1 MEIKMTRTPFNLELA
16 KKITNG
22 ECNGKVMTCKGKIA
36 RIICFNRKSEDFP
49 IVALL
54 GEEEQECE
62 TYKINGINQV
72 DDALCGKD
80 LILEVPEYMT
90 FKDGDVIA
98 YDEYPDIFFVIGGRS
113 SLSDE
118 NPNYYI
124 KYDKGDLS
132 FGLESS
138 FCRLKDSRLATEEER
153 QKFIDALKVSK
164 KPQAKVYL
172 KRFFS
177 IEEKPECEFKPFDKV
192 LVRFSLDSEWC
203 ASIFSHK
210 NEYRQY
216 ICCGSVYNQC
226 IPYNEQTAHLLGTT
240 ENYE

>member
-1 MEIKMTRTPFNLELA
+1 MERKYVKIPFDVEMA
-16 KKITNG
+16 KRIQNG
-22 ECNGKVMTCKGKIA
+22 ECEGKIVTRDDKSV
-36 RIICFNRKSEDFP
+36 RIVCFDAKQDDP
-49 IVALL
+49 VVALISYDNA
-54 GEEEQECE
+54 ERVKS
-62 TYKINGINQV
+62 YAKDGIV
-72 DDALCGKD
+72 FEAGTSPID
-80 LILEVPEYMT
+80 LMLEAPEYMT

-118 NPNYYI
+118 TPNYYI
-124 KYDKGDLS
+124 KYNKGDLS

-153 QKFIDALKVSK
+153 QKLINALKSSK
-164 KPQAKVYL
+164 EPQAKVYL

-192 LVRFSLDSEWC
+192 LVRDLFFKVWYND
-203 ASIFSHK
+203 IFSFVGK
-210 NEYRQY
+210 NGKYMCIGNVWDE
-216 ICCGSVYNQC
+216 C
-226 IPYNEQTAHLLGTT
+226 IPYNEQTEHLLGTT